1 MTIAVVSADEI
12 ERLRPQLRELIRDSV
27 EDGASI
33 GFVLPLAD
41 DVLDAYVSQVRD
53 DVARGARTVA
63 VASEGNRVEGMVHL
77 AFVAWPNAPHRAELQ
92 KLLVHTRARRRG
104 LATQLM
110 AEAERVASER
120 GRTLL
125 VLDTITGTDA
135 YGLYR
140 KLGWTEVGEIP
151 GYAAW
156 PSGELAATTIFFK
169 RLA

>member
-1 MTIAVVSADEI
+1 MTFAVLSPDEV
-12 ERLRPQLRELIRDSV
+12 EELRPQLRELVRDSV

-41 DVLDAYVSQVRD
+41 EVLDAYVSQVRD
-53 DVARGARTVA
+53 EVGREARIVIVARDGD
-63 VASEGNRVEGMVHL
+63 RVDGVVQL
-77 AFVAWPNAPHRAELQ
+77 ALVAWPNAPHRAELQ

-104 LATQLM
+104 LATRLM
-110 AEAERVASER
+110 AEAERVALEH

-140 KLGWTEVGEIP
+140 NLGWTEVGEIP
-151 GYAAW
+151 EYAGW
-156 PSGELAATTIFFK
+156 PSGELAPTTIFFK
-169 RLA
+169 RLR

>member
-1 MTIAVVSADEI
+1 MTLGVVSAEEI
-12 ERLRPQLRELIRDSV
+12 ERLRPQLRELVRDCV

-41 DVLDAYVSQVRD
+41 DVLDTYLSQVRD
-53 DVARGARTVA
+53 EVGRGTRIVVVAGDGELVD
-63 VASEGNRVEGMVHL
+63 GMVHL
-77 AFVAWPNAPHRAELQ
+77 ALVPWPNAPHRAELQ

-104 LATQLM
+104 LATRLM
-110 AEAERVASER
+110 EEAERAAREH

-140 KLGWTEVGEIP
+140 KLGWSEVGEIP
-151 GYAAW
+151 GYAGW
-156 PSGELAATTIFFK
+156 PSGELAPTTIFFK
-169 RLA
+169 RLV